1 MNLSAPGWGA
11 SYATGFS
18 VVKNSRILLTLTGSR
33 FQWMKFGAVGCGRR
47 LTQKPLA
54 ALLPL
59 LPLLLSLPLLPPLR
73 RLLLLPPLRRL
84 LLLPPPRRRRLLHP
98 ALPSKPL
105 PALPRVLLRV
115 RRLVGN

>member
-1 MNLSAPGWGA
+1 M
-11 SYATGFS
+11 
-18 VVKNSRILLTLTGSR
+18 TLTGSR

-59 LPLLLSLPLLPPLR
+59 LPLLLSLPLLPPLH
-73 RLLLLPPLRRL
+73 RL

>member
-1 MNLSAPGWGA
+1 MNLSAPDWGA

-33 FQWMKFGAVGCGRR
+33 FQWMKFGAVGCRRR

-59 LPLLLSLPLLPPLR
+59 LPLLPL
-73 RLLLLPPLRRL
+73 L

-98 ALPSKPL
+98 ALPRARSRKPL
-105 PALPRVLLRV
+105 APPNHLFRVLVLLLR
-115 RRLVGN
+115 RRVVN